1 MEFKILQL
9 KNTPET
15 REYRFSDLAYLS
27 ECGLTVQRKNYEVTY
42 DGIISRQGSHMDILE
57 RLYMIFNVN
66 RPKDFHG
73 HSMSVSDVVILKD
86 TAGSVAYYCD
96 SVGFEKIA
104 FPQDDTETM

>member
-27 ECGLTVQRKNYEVTY
+27 ECGLAVHRENYEVTY
-42 DGIISRQGSHMDILE
+42 EGIISKQGTHTDILE
-57 RLYMIFNVN
+57 HLFMVFNMN

-86 TAGSVAYYCD
+86 ATGTVAYYCD
-96 SVGFEKIA
+96 SVGFEKIT
-104 FPQDDTETM
+104 FPQE